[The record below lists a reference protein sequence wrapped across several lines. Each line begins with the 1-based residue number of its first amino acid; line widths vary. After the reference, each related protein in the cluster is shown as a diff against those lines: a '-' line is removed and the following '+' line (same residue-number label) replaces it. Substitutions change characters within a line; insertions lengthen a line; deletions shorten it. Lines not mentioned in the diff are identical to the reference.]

1 MQSYSPGDGAPI
13 RSGSGNVSQIV
24 DYVLPEH
31 LAARKSAQRREWV
44 VQITAAAIAIV
55 SITTAAELVP
65 TINNIRIA
73 RQLVINPDKITG
85 LPPDLALLGK
95 LGTFRAL
102 AIDWAFI
109 RADRL
114 KEEGKYYEAYELHD
128 TICKLAPRFPKVWV
142 HAAWNMAYN
151 ISVAQY
157 TPEARWQWVSN
168 GIKVLRDGGIH
179 YNPKS
184 VTLYKELT
192 WIYWHKIGDF
202 LDDEHLNYKKALAV
216 EMESVLGPP
225 PVTLTD
231 ADYIAW
237 FDHIVAAPRNLQDFL
252 ASDAEVARLAFQLKS
267 VGLPP
272 DATLLEFVARR
283 LRDDLRPADLA
294 AQQSAEPD
302 FLLVQRLEL
311 LRKPEDQETLQRLL
325 AAVRS
330 DVLRNTYHM
339 DLDWMAHLMKDE
351 YGPLDWR
358 NAFSH
363 GLYWSSKGDEE
374 ARGHVNLDVND
385 QLNNARL
392 VFFALNNLVMRGRIV
407 LIPDF
412 DDPFKSY
419 IEMLPD
425 TRYISYSYDTYMRLG
440 KEYFGDRPDFI
451 EGTPGPNYMNG
462 FVTAMENWIELLYL
476 EGGESNIERAE
487 AYYAWLRKFNPHPDG
502 SVQERYLITL
512 DEFVN
517 RDIIPQMSTYR
528 SASAILR
535 SLVDRGLKQ
544 FSLSQIG
551 PGLRSLIRA
560 RFCYKFWM
568 QDTRNDINERRMMQP
583 FPIIVR
589 DQVEGFMKS
598 PTIGPMWKVRLWKSL
613 PEEHRQMVYDRLLP
627 QFVEL
632 CAAQS
637 PQWSVEKSFPEPPD
651 MEAARQRTP
660 DYTGEP
666 DRSDSTGTSK
676 PGR

>member
-1 MQSYSPGDGAPI
+1 M
-13 RSGSGNVSQIV
+13 SQV
-24 DYVLPEH
+24 VGYALPEH
-31 LAARKSAQRREWV
+31 LAARQSAQRREWF
-44 VQITAAAIAIV
+44 VQIVSAGIAICSVTAAAL
-55 SITTAAELVP
+55 LVP
-65 TINNIRIA
+65 RINQIRVD
-73 RQLVINPDKITG
+73 RQLLINPEHIAG

-114 KEEGKYYEAYELHD
+114 KEEGKYYEAYELHQ

-168 GIKVLRDGGIH
+168 GIKVLRDEGIK

-202 LDDEHLNYKKALAV
+202 LDDEHLNYKKAVAV
-216 EMESVLGPP
+216 EMEKVLGPP
-225 PVTLTD
+225 PITLTD
-231 ADYIAW
+231 AEYLDW
-237 FDHIVAAPRNLQDFL
+237 FNRIVTAPRDIEGFL
-252 ASDAEVARLAFQLKS
+252 ASDTEVARLAFKLKS
-267 VGLPP
+267 LGLTP
-272 DATLLEFVARR
+272 DMTLLEFVARH
-283 LRDDLRPADLA
+283 LRDDLRAADLA
-294 AQQSAEPD
+294 AQQAAEPD
-302 FLLVQRLEL
+302 SRLAQQLEL
-311 LRKPEDQETLQRLL
+311 LRKPEEQESLARLL

-330 DVLRNTYHM
+330 DVLRNEYRM
-339 DLDWMAHLMKDE
+339 DVDWMAHLMQDE

-363 GLYWSSKGDEE
+363 GLYWSSKGD
-374 ARGHVNLDVND
+374 AVSRGHANLDLND

-392 VFFALNNLVMRGRIV
+392 VFFALNNLILRGRIV

-412 DDPFKSY
+412 DDPFNSY

-425 TRYISYSYDTYMRLG
+425 TRYIPYTYDTYMRLG
-440 KEYFGDRPDFI
+440 KEHFGSHPGFV

-462 FVTAMENWIELLYL
+462 FVTAMHTWIELLYL
-476 EGGESNIERAE
+476 EGGESNLQRAE
-487 AYYAWLRKFNPHPDG
+487 TYYAWLRTFNPHPDG
-502 SVQERYLITL
+502 SVQEQYRLTL
-512 DEFVN
+512 EEFVN
-517 RDIIPQMSTYR
+517 RDILPQMSTYR

-535 SLVDRGLKQ
+535 SLVDRALKQ
-544 FSLSQIG
+544 FSLSQSAQG
-551 PGLRSLIRA
+551 VRSLIRA
-560 RFCYKFWM
+560 RFCYEYWM
-568 QDTRNDINERRMMQP
+568 VDTRNDINERRRMQP

-589 DQVEGFMKS
+589 DQVEGFMRS
-598 PTIGPMWKVRLWKSL
+598 PAVGPMWKVRLWKSL
-613 PEEHRQMVYDRLLP
+613 PEEYRQMVYDRLRP

-637 PQWSVEKSFPEPPD
+637 PEWSVERSFPEPPG
-651 MEAARQRTP
+651 MEEARKRAP
-660 DYTGEP
+660 DYAGET
-666 DRSDSTGTSK
+666 DRPESSGTTK